1 MRSTYNP
8 SVNIIRDSE
17 IEFNYIPTPNS
28 KRAVAQI
35 IDDFRRGLRSFQVI
49 GSYGTG
55 KSSFLWALDQSI
67 ASRKPYFNVAALTK
81 GKVDTIKLVGNF
93 VSLIEE
99 FEAVLELPQ
108 LTNVET
114 LFAELYNRYHLLGRD
129 GLLLIEIDEFGK
141 YLEFAAKHNPEKE
154 LYFIQQLAE
163 FVNNPKYNILLV
175 TTIHQSFE
183 SYGFGLNNSERQQWS
198 KVKGRFKEITFNEPV
213 EQLLYLAAE
222 HIQDAFD
229 FEGSKKALKSS
240 IDIFS
245 KSKAFSFDEKFAK
258 EVNTKIYPLDLLAA
272 NVLTLAL
279 QRYGQNE
286 RSLFSFLESTDFTSV
301 AKFVGSSSDFY
312 NLASVYDYLNFNF
325 YSFVSSKYNPD
336 FAAWNSIK
344 YAIESIERQLQ
355 NNVNDAI
362 RLVKAIGLL
371 NTFSA
376 SGAVLDKHFWL
387 NYSKSVIG
395 LKNAEGLLE
404 QLVQKSII
412 RYRIHSQ
419 RYILFEGTDLDI
431 ESALIEAGN
440 KVSDVTDVPILL
452 RRYFEFP
459 PVLAKAYSYANG
471 TPRYFQFVISAQPDT
486 SVPFGEIDGFVN
498 LILSDNVSVDKVQK
512 ISAENEQA
520 AIYGYYENYKEIKTL
535 LYDIEKT
542 QKVLEENQDDRIAL
556 RELENIL
563 THQKSLLTHY
573 IVNNLFGSKS
583 DVVWIYKGK
592 RLTNIKSKRAF
603 NQQLSTICKEI
614 FHGAPVFKNE
624 LVNKNK
630 ISSAVFTAKKNFF
643 RALANQ
649 NDQPD
654 LGFDV
659 NRFPPEK
666 MIYVTLLKRNQ
677 LIGPNSL
684 ISVWTVDPSSS
695 FRKLWEHSNN
705 FIESARK
712 EKVGLSVFVESL
724 QNVPF
729 KLKQGL
735 IDFWVPTFLFLKKD
749 DFALFGPRGFIPNL
763 SDEILDL
770 ISKDPKSY
778 LIKSFDIAGVKLD
791 IFNNYR
797 RFLNQESKD
806 TMTNQNFIE
815 TIKPFLVF
823 YRSLPEY
830 SRNTKR
836 LSREAIAIREAIVNS
851 QDPEKT
857 FFEDFPMALGSSIDQ
872 LKNDSLA
879 LNSYTQV
886 LQSAIRELRTSFE
899 ALVDRFEEF
908 IQSELI
914 YEQVDFEIYKTKLQS
929 RFARLKKHLLLPAQK
944 TLVQRI
950 DSVLDDKRAWL
961 SSICQAITGRTLET
975 LKDEDELVLFDKL
988 KSMVI
993 ELDSLTILSE
1003 VEIDDRTEEVI
1014 GLQIDSFDEGKRQK
1028 VIRLPKNMTE
1038 KVDEI
1043 KATVKNVLSSDRSFN
1058 IAALT
1063 KLLQELTND

>member
-8 SVNIIRDSE
+8 SVNIIRDAE
-17 IEFNYIPTPNS
+17 VEFNYIPTPNS

-35 IDDFRRGLRSFQVI
+35 IDDFRKGLRSFQVI

-55 KSSFLWALDQSI
+55 KSSFLWALEQSLTG
-67 ASRKPYFNVAALTK
+67 RKPYFNVTSLNK
-81 GKVDTIKLVGNF
+81 GKVDVIKLVGNF
-93 VSLIEE
+93 NSLINAFEE
-99 FEAVLELPQ
+99 LFGIARDGGVDEL
-108 LTNVET
+108 LTEV
-114 LFAELYNRYHLLGRD
+114 YSRYHSLGKN
-129 GLLLIEIDEFGK
+129 GLLLLEIDEFGK
-141 YLEFAAKHNPEKE
+141 FLEYAAKNNPEKE

-163 FVNNPKYNILLV
+163 FANNPKHNIILIA
-175 TTIHQSFE
+175 TIHQSFE
-183 SYGFGLNNSERQQWS
+183 SYGFGLNNTERQEWS

-229 FEGSKKALKSS
+229 FEGSKRALKTSLELF
-240 IDIFS
+240 DR
-245 KSKAFSFDEKFAK
+245 SKAFSFDEGFSK
-258 EVNTKIYPLDLLAA
+258 EVNNKIYPVDLVAA

-286 RSLFSFLESTDFTSV
+286 RSLFSFLESTDFTSI
-301 AKFVGSSSDFY
+301 AKFVSSSAPFY
-312 NLASVYDYLNFNF
+312 NLAAVYDYLNFNF
-325 YSFVSSKYNPD
+325 YSFLASKYNPD
-336 FAAWNSIK
+336 FAAWNSIR
-344 YAIESIERQLQ
+344 YAIESIERQLDRE
-355 NNVNDAI
+355 VNDGI
-362 RLVKAIGLL
+362 KLVKAMGLL
-371 NTFSA
+371 NIFA
-376 SGAVLDKHFWL
+376 AAGAVLDKAFWSDYGKTIIGIKGPENIL
-387 NYSKSVIG
+387 ELLTAKSVIRYRNYSK
-395 LKNAEGLLE
+395 
-404 QLVQKSII
+404 
-412 RYRIHSQ
+412 

-431 ESALIEAGN
+431 ETALIEAGN
-440 KVSDVTDVPILL
+440 KVSDVTDVPTLL
-452 RRYFEFP
+452 RKYFDFP

-471 TPRYFQFVISAQPDT
+471 TPRYFEYLISDQPDT
-486 SVPFGEIDGFVN
+486 TSPAGEIDGFVN
-498 LILSDNVSVDKVQK
+498 LIFSDKTTIEKVKQV
-512 ISAENEQA
+512 SAENEQA
-520 AIYGYYENYKEIKTL
+520 VVYGLYVNYKEIKTL

-542 QKVLEENQDDRIAL
+542 QKVFEENLDDRIAL

-563 THQKSLLTHY
+563 AHQKSLLTHY
-573 IVNNLFGSKS
+573 IVNNLFGKKS

-592 RLTNIKSKRAF
+592 KLNHIRSKRAF
-603 NQQLSTICKEI
+603 NQQLSLICKEV
-614 FHGAPVFKNE
+614 FSGAPVFKNE

-649 NDQPD
+649 YDQPD
-654 LGFDV
+654 LGFDP

-666 MIYVTLLKRNQ
+666 MIYVTLLKKNQ
-677 LIGPNSL
+677 LTGPNPMFNLWS
-684 ISVWTVDPSSS
+684 IDPTSS
-695 FRKLWEHSNN
+695 FKKLWDHSNE
-705 FIESARK
+705 FIDQARK
-712 EKVGLSVFVESL
+712 EKISLAEFVSSL
-724 QNVPF
+724 QQVPY

-763 SDEILDL
+763 TDEVLDL

-778 LIKSFDIAGVKLD
+778 AIKSFDIAGVKLD

-797 RFLNQESKD
+797 LFLNQDTKD
-806 TMTNQNFIE
+806 TLTNRNFIE

-872 LKNDSLA
+872 LKNDNAA
-879 LNSYTQV
+879 LNGYTQV
-886 LQSAIRELRTSFE
+886 LQAAIRELRTSFE

-908 IQSELI
+908 IQNEII
-914 YEQVDFEIYKTKLQS
+914 YEQVDFEAYKKSLQS
-929 RFARLKKHLLLPAQK
+929 RFVKLKKHLLLPAQR

-950 DSVLDDKRAWL
+950 DSELDDKRAWL

-975 LKDEDELVLFDKL
+975 LKDDDELLLFDKL
-988 KSMVI
+988 KDMVI
-993 ELDSLTILSE
+993 ELDSLTNLSQ
-1003 VEIDDRTEEVI
+1003 VDIDDNTEEVI
-1014 GLQIDSFDEGKRQK
+1014 GLQIDSFGEGKRQK
-1028 VIRLPKNMTE
+1028 VIRLPKNMAS
-1038 KVDEI
+1038 KVDEL
-1043 KATVKNVLSSDRSFN
+1043 KTSLKGSLSNDKSFN

-1063 KLLQELTND
+1063 KLLQELTNE